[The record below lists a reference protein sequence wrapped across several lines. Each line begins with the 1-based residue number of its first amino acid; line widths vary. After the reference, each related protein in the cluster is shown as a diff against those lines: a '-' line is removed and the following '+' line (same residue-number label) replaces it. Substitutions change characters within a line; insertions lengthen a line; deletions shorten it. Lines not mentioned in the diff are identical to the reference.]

1 MVAAAHR
8 AEGAA
13 GTGGLS
19 DRQAA
24 KTNAVLADLRDGNAG
39 VALHDDELAAGIA
52 APGSFARRSK
62 SSRSQT
68 QDCSET
74 SWVSEK

>member
-8 AEGAA
+8 AEDAA
-13 GTGGLS
+13 GTGGLTS
-19 DRQAA
+19 GG

-52 APGSFARRSK
+52 APGQLCQPLEIA
-62 SSRSQT
+62 RSQT
-68 QDCSET
+68 QDRSET